1 MEDNDLSRL
10 QSFFNGN
17 ASDLRTL
24 NYEFDEDI
32 DATIK
37 DLVERL
43 AQDAI
48 ANRFGDMEFAV
59 DEKGNPDG
67 LKNYQEMLLTIAG
80 DITETISNMTYD
92 LAQEVLNKDDYLQ
105 SWAKQLLDDSKGL

>member
-10 QSFFNGN
+10 QSFFNDN
-17 ASDLRTL
+17 AFDLRNL

-32 DATIK
+32 DVTIK

-48 ANRFGDMEFAV
+48 ANRFSDMEFAV

-67 LKNYQEMLLTIAG
+67 LKNYQEMLLTISG
-80 DITETISNMTYD
+80 DIAETISNMTYD